1 MRYGLTLPNAGP
13 CDARTLAEP
22 ASIAEEAGW
31 DGIFL
36 EDYIKEFLLAV

>member
-1 MRYGLTLPNAGP
+1 MRYGLTLPNVGP
-13 CDARTLAEP
+13 CDARTLAEL

-36 EDYIKEFLLAV
+36 EDYITSFLPAV